1 MTDLKKLRVSL
12 TKQGAHKILPV
23 LLANPM
29 SNVIAATVG
38 LPKGQKVN
46 RGHIRNILSA
56 QANDVLPS
64 AWETAKVHSEETLRH
79 LLLLAIIFSHHELIA
94 AFAMDERTDGK
105 GTVNRA
111 DVANVKVF
119 TNIRGEAVSLGQATH
134 QKDAVEYD
142 FSKIFLN
149 NALGGLAAQLFE
161 LKLQKAG
168 WDKTNSVSDEAIKQ
182 GFHKALSIDEVMF
195 RKWMANGI
203 VAAFEVIENA
213 EDKVVVVADADEAD
227 KRAFVFV
234 KGHTP
239 SKEGKSKRSLP
250 REPAEANLKH
260 NMLQNRLYEY
270 LCTVHGTDNVGTE
283 VPQGVGGNSIDV
295 ITLVAGKT
303 TFYEIKTRASVRL
316 CIREA
321 LPQLLEYAYW
331 PNVSNS
337 EELVI
342 VSEAVVTKDASE
354 YLRKLRDNFGLPVYY
369 SQIDRETGAL
379 GKLS

>member
-23 LLANPM
+23 ILANPT
-29 SNVIAATVG
+29 SDVIAATAL

-46 RGHIRNILSA
+46 TGHIRNILSA
-56 QANDVLPS
+56 EANDVLPDI
-64 AWETAKVHSEETLRH
+64 WQTAKVHSEETLRH
-79 LLLLAIIFSHHELIA
+79 LLLLAIVFSHHELIY
-94 AFAMDERTDGK
+94 AFAADDRTDGK
-105 GTVNRA
+105 GTVNRT
-111 DVANVKVF
+111 DVANVKTF
-119 TNIRGEAVSLGQATH
+119 TNIRGEAVNLGQATH
-134 QKDAVEYD
+134 QTDAVEYD
-142 FSKIFLN
+142 FSKMFLN
-149 NALGGLAAQLFE
+149 NTLGGLAAQLFK

-168 WDKTNSVSDEAIKQ
+168 WDETNSVSDEAIRH
-182 GFHKALSIDEVMF
+182 GFHKVLSIDEAVF
-195 RKWMANGI
+195 RKWMTSGS

-213 EDKVVVVADADEAD
+213 EDAVAVVADVDEAD
-227 KRAFVFV
+227 RTAFVFV

-250 REPAEANLKH
+250 KEPAVANLKH
-260 NMLQNRLYEY
+260 NMLQNKLYEY
-270 LCTVHGTDNVGTE
+270 LCVEHGADNVGTE
-283 VPQGVGGNSIDV
+283 VPQGIAGNSIDV
-295 ITLVAGKT
+295 VTLVGGKT

-331 PNVSNS
+331 PNVSNC

-342 VSEAVVTKDASE
+342 VSEAVVTKDASD
-354 YLRKLRDNFGLPVYY
+354 YLRKLRVIFGLPVYY